1 MHFRMNERIATGAPE
16 QIRGV
21 VLDYGEVI
29 CRRPSADKLA
39 RMAEALNLDP
49 ETFATRY
56 HARRALYDQGVTSAS
71 DYWADVA
78 NGKAPLAGEL
88 LAQLRRWD
96 VDLWSELDP
105 LMLGWLERLHT
116 AGYKTGLLSNMHPDM
131 AAHVRQTFQWIQRL
145 DAQILSCELRLVKP
159 SPAIYRCCVQKLGLS
174 ADEVLFIDDRQANVE
189 GARRAGLISLLF
201 EGVEPLRTELSRIRF
216 PVLP

>member
-1 MHFRMNERIATGAPE
+1 MQANEQMTTRIQP
-16 QIRGV
+16 QIRAV

-39 RMAEALNLDP
+39 RMAEALNLAP

-56 HARRALYDQGVTSAS
+56 HARRALYDQGVTSAP
-71 DYWADVA
+71 DYWVDVA

-96 VDLWSELDP
+96 VELWSDLDP
-105 LMLGWLERLHT
+105 VMLGWLERLHT

-131 AAHVRQTFQWIQRL
+131 AAHVRQTFQWLQRL

-159 SPAIYRCCVQKLGLS
+159 SPAIYQCCVQKLGLH
-174 ADEVLFIDDRQANVE
+174 ADQVVFIDDRQANVE
-189 GARRAGLISLLF
+189 GARRTGLIGLLF
-201 EGVEPLRTELSRIRF
+201 EGVETLRAELSRIRF